1 MNICNKGKIR
11 LIDFVSNKKCRFY
24 LQFTSCYKYI
34 CIDFQK
40 NGSVAQLVEHD
51 TLNVGVVGS
60 IPTGTT
66 NIDGNGTSL

>member
-1 MNICNKGKIR
+1 MLTPEPDQHDNNEPMP
-11 LIDFVSNKKCRFY
+11 KKSRFY

-34 CIDFQK
+34 CTDFQK

>member
-1 MNICNKGKIR
+1 MF
-11 LIDFVSNKKCRFY
+11 LI
-24 LQFTSCYKYI
+24 YK
-34 CIDFQK
+34 FAFP

-66 NIDGNGTSL
+66 KTGFAIESGFSFMYFKCSNRTIF